1 MYCESRA
8 WFPPYS
14 CHCELYN
21 RTGISIRVL
30 KTRIKI
36 LRKNNQNMAQN
47 QMQLT
52 NMFFFNPTSRRDGT
66 ITQFIR
72 IMFYLAFP
80 LQSSQYFHWLL
91 YWNFSEQL
99 FWDKFGLK
107 KNWQR
112 SKLFSVSIRVKCIA
126 IALLSITQNID
137 YFKIEWGLTEIK
149 GLRTKETIF
158 MIKENV

>member
-1 MYCESRA
+1 MLDFLPIPVTVNSTIEQESQFRFKKQGSKYCAKQSKYGTKPDAINE
-8 WFPPYS
+8 Y
-14 CHCELYN
+14 
-21 RTGISIRVL
+21 V
-30 KTRIKI
+30 
-36 LRKNNQNMAQN
+36 
-47 QMQLT
+47 
-52 NMFFFNPTSRRDGT
+52 FFNPTSRRDGT